1 MPTRLVAIGASIVGL
16 LLLSLAC
23 SDPASPQKQQAGSL
37 QIDHIRVGSG
47 PWPTA
52 TARVKVDYHGTFE
65 DGRVFDSSV
74 DRGQPASFPL
84 NGVIQCWTQ
93 GLQQMKVGGKAKLV
107 CPADIAYGPAGRPP
121 KIPANATLLFEVE
134 LLGIE

>member
-1 MPTRLVAIGASIVGL
+1 MPTLPVTAALSITGL

-23 SDPASPQKQQAGSL
+23 SKPADPPTQAGGSL
-37 QIDHIRVGSG
+37 QIDHIREGSG
-47 PWPTA
+47 PSPTA
-52 TARVKVDYHGTFE
+52 TSRVKVHYHGTFE